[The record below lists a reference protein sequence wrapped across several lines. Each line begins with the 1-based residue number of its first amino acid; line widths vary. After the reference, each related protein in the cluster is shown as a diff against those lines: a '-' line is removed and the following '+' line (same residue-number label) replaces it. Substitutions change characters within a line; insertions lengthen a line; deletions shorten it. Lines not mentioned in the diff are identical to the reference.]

1 MSPSLQLRGIAGRAA
16 LVTGAGQGIGRA
28 IAERLAAEGARVVA
42 NDIDPATAHA
52 TARDVGGIAA
62 PFDCADRS
70 AVQAGIAEAA
80 ARVGV
85 IELTVVNHAFMTMA
99 PFCEESPED
108 WRRTLDVNLAGCLWV
123 LQAAARGMVAGGYGR
138 IVCIASEWGLT
149 GWPEASAYTAS
160 KGGVVSLVRSAGR
173 ALGPLG
179 VAVNAIA
186 PGVTATPQLQVDAD
200 ALGVSYDEMVA
211 LYAKDAPLGRIAR
224 PADIA
229 ATAAFLVSE
238 PAGALVGQVL
248 SPNGGS
254 RT

>member
-1 MSPSLQLRGIAGRAA
+1 MTPAVKLHGVAGRVA

-28 IAERLAAEGARVVA
+28 IAERLATEGATVVV
-42 NDIDPATAHA
+42 NDIDPTAA
-52 TARDVGGIAA
+52 DAVARDLGGVAA
-62 PFDCADRS
+62 PFDCADRA
-70 AVQAGIAEAA
+70 AVHAGVAA
-80 ARVGV
+80 AAGRAGS
-85 IELTVVNHAFMTMA
+85 IELAVVNHAFMTMA
-99 PFCEESPED
+99 PFGAESPAD

-123 LQAAARGMVAGGYGR
+123 LQATARGMVAGGYGR
-138 IVCIASEWGLT
+138 IVCISSEWGLT

-160 KGGVVSLVRSAGR
+160 KGGIVSLVRSAGR
-173 ALGPLG
+173 ALGPQG

-200 ALGVSYDEMVA
+200 AAGISYDDMVA
-211 LYAKDAPLGRIAR
+211 VYAQDAPLGRIAR

-254 RT
+254 LT